1 MYVSLAEFTK
11 LPWLLLAAAR
21 KRLKNEALAYLNFT
35 TYTDNC
41 TAAKSEQI
49 VNSSVVTWLWK
60 ALSPTAHDHSTIYS
74 VRLTSSKSA
83 TQKQAQ
89 AEISLGLRRELAGC
103 LVGRRIISYVRLTV
117 GD

>member
-1 MYVSLAEFTK
+1 M
-11 LPWLLLAAAR
+11 LLAATR
-21 KRLKNEALAYLNFT
+21 KRFKIRTLAYLNFT
-35 TYTDNC
+35 TYADTC
-41 TAAKSEQI
+41 TALKSKQI
-49 VNSSVVTWLWK
+49 VNSPVVTWLWK
-60 ALSPTAHDHSTIYS
+60 ALSSTAHDHSTIYS